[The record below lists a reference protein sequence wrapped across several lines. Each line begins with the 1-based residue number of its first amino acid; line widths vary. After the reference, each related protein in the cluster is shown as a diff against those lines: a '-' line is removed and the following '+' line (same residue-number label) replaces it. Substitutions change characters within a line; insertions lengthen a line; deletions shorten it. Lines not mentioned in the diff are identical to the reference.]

1 MEESITVKDLIKQNE
16 ILLDITN
23 NLITALYHISCEKNL
38 VKIHKS
44 IKDVVDE
51 ASNSLKQITNKE

>member
-23 NLITALYHISCEKNL
+23 NLVTTLYHISCEKNL
-38 VKIHKS
+38 VKIHKL